1 MAEPAPSRPVAAPL
15 RCSNQNSG
23 VPDKNDESLGCMAP
37 DVLEAHSLINIL
49 IINSYDKE
57 LNNLVGVMFR
67 TYGCFL
73 T

>member
-23 VPDKNDESLGCMAP
+23 VPDKNDESLGCMAS

-49 IINSYDKE
+49 NY
-57 LNNLVGVMFR
+57 
-67 TYGCFL
+67 
-73 T
+73 